1 MFELAPVDAGD
12 CVQLT
17 IIILHYCIS
26 VSTLMAVELHQL
38 PASQPGTLSLGLHPG
53 SGEQY
58 IWFQMRSQTYLIA
71 QY

>member
-38 PASQPGTLSLGLHPG
+38 PASQPGTLSLSDFIRDLV
-53 SGEQY
+53 S
-58 IWFQMRSQTYLIA
+58 STYGFRCVLKHI
-71 QY
+71 